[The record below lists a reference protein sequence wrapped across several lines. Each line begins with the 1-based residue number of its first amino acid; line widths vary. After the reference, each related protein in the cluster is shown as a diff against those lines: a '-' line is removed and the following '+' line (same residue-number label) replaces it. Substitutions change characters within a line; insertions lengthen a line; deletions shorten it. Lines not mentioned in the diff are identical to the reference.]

1 MKSIGNI
8 TIFSNRTLTVVP
20 YLENKRQRLFCSGRL
35 PQFLIVITFVCCCF
49 VFKCVRRREML
60 TLYLLGT
67 KQTIL
72 LWKTSI
78 VSDRNNGCLLLFFQM
93 RAQTTNVDIIY
104 LGTKQ
109 TILIWKTPIVSDRN
123 NCCLLLFF
131 QMHAQT
137 TNVDIISFGNEIDYF
152 ASEDSHSFRS

>member
-72 LWKTSI
+72 PWKTPI
-78 VSDRNNGCLLLFFQM
+78 VSDLNNFCLLFFFQM
-93 RAQTTNVDIIY
+93 RAQTRNVDIMF
-104 LGTKQ
+104 LGNTSYTQ
-109 TILIWKTPIVSDRN
+109 ATNYCAMLLYMDNQCFWMVSCIPYHFQYILEAS
-123 NCCLLLFF
+123 CF
-131 QMHAQT
+131 QK
-137 TNVDIISFGNEIDYF
+137 VYSLISPE
-152 ASEDSHSFRS
+152 